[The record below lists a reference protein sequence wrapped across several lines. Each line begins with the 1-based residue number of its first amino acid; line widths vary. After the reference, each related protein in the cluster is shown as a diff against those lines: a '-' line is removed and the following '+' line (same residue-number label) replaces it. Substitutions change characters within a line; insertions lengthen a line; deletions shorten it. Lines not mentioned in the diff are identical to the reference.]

1 MTVGLGV
8 LGIPLNV
15 GALLDALLTPIAGL
29 LDALLIPLTSTL
41 GIRLGNADLWLNGV
55 DCNNAELVY

>member
-1 MTVGLGV
+1 M